1 MKNIPNKINTKIG
14 LITAVFSAVL
24 LFAQSA
30 QAGTPLPIHYQL
42 PNQHLP
48 VQQPREIT
56 HHEPRETTYQAPR
69 YHYDY
74 NYNNNY
80 NQQTPIY
87 PYNSTPTY
95 YPVYY
100 PVYTQAYSQPSY
112 VYSQPSYTYTQPY
125 YSYSQPSYANYSY
138 PSYSYSSAVPS
149 YTYSNYGYQTNA
161 TTNLNQLQ
169 VNCYSDPVTS
179 TLNQPVTWT
188 AQVSGGVAPYR
199 YAWTGS
205 DGISGS
211 QSSVIQYY
219 NFAGDKSATVSVT
232 SSDGLTSTHTCDN
245 TLTVQATNVNGAS
258 NQTNTQSTST
268 QQSATSTSGTNNT
281 AAAVYATSGIPW
293 GWIAFLIILILMAA
307 MVFLLFERRKV

>member
-1 MKNIPNKINTKIG
+1 MNNMPNKISTQIG
-14 LITAVFSAVL
+14 LITAVFSVVL

-42 PNQHLP
+42 PNQHPP
-48 VQQPREIT
+48 VQQPREIA
-56 HHEPRETTYQAPR
+56 YQAPR

-74 NYNNNY
+74 NYNNHY
-80 NQQTPIY
+80 NQHTPIY
-87 PYNSTPTY
+87 PYNSAPTS

-112 VYSQPSYTYTQPY
+112 SYSQPSYTYTQPS
-125 YSYSQPSYANYSY
+125 YSYSQPSYSY
-138 PSYSYSSAVPS
+138 PSYSYSSAIPT
-149 YTYSNYGYQTNA
+149 YTSSNYGYQTH
-161 TTNLNQLQ
+161 TSTNINQLQ
-169 VNCYSDPVTS
+169 INCYSDPVTS

-188 AQVSGGVAPYR
+188 AQVSGGIAPYR

-219 NFAGDKSATVSVT
+219 NFSGDKNATVSVT

-245 TLTVQATNVNGAS
+245 TLTVQVAGTSGVI
-258 NQTNTQSTST
+258 NQTNTQGQTTNT
-268 QQSATSTSGTNNT
+268 QQSATTTSGTNNA

-293 GWIAFLIILILMAA
+293 GWIAFLIILILIAA
-307 MVFLLFERRKV
+307 TVFLLFERRKV

>member
-125 YSYSQPSYANYSY
+125 YSYSQPGFSNNINAK
-138 PSYSYSSAVPS
+138 SSAPIVGSIESFTFCAP
-149 YTYSNYGYQTNA
+149 TNS
-161 TTNLNQLQ
+161 LI
-169 VNCYSDPVTS
+169 TS
-179 TLNQPVTWT
+179 
-188 AQVSGGVAPYR
+188 VA
-199 YAWTGS
+199 
-205 DGISGS
+205 
-211 QSSVIQYY
+211 
-219 NFAGDKSATVSVT
+219 N
-232 SSDGLTSTHTCDN
+232 LTS
-245 TLTVQATNVNGAS
+245 LA
-258 NQTNTQSTST
+258 
-268 QQSATSTSGTNNT
+268 
-281 AAAVYATSGIPW
+281 
-293 GWIAFLIILILMAA
+293 
-307 MVFLLFERRKV
+307 